1 MSIKDMTD
9 ERGKE
14 KKELLEKRILKC
26 KENDV
31 MKSWLDLTQTTSFSF
46 KKSNFQAICNNF
58 T

>member
-14 KKELLEKRILKC
+14 KKELFEKRILKC

-31 MKSWLDLTQTTSFSF
+31 MKSWLDLTTSFSF
-46 KKSNFQAICNNF
+46 
-58 T
+58 